1 MNSCFYKE
9 GPQILFIGNAPVC
22 LNPGQPG
29 TILQKNYESMT
40 MLQKYIRDALILW
53 TTIDPIGTMAL
64 FVVITAHMTPQHRRK
79 TALKATLYSGA
90 ILLSA
95 IVIGQIV
102 LSAME
107 IHLISLQVSGG
118 IILFIFGLKMI
129 FGEMDEHRGT
139 SKEAGHDV
147 AVFPLAVPT
156 IATPGAIMAVIILT
170 DNNVYSVPVQCG
182 TALILIIMLVITY
195 LLMLASGF
203 VIRIIGNNGAAI
215 LVKVMGM
222 ILAALSIELVMRA
235 LKIAQWVGSKA
246 E

>member
-1 MNSCFYKE
+1 M
-9 GPQILFIGNAPVC
+9 I
-22 LNPGQPG
+22 
-29 TILQKNYESMT
+29 
-40 MLQKYIRDALILW
+40 QKYIRDALILW

-64 FVVITAHMTPQHRRK
+64 FVVITASMTPQARRK

-95 IVIGQIV
+95 VVIGQII

-129 FGEMDEHRGT
+129 FGEMDEHKER

-182 TALILIIMLVITY
+182 TALILVIMLVVTY
-195 LLMLASGF
+195 LLMLWSGII
-203 VIRIIGNNGAAI
+203 IRIIGHNGAAI

-222 ILAALSIELVMRA
+222 ILAALSIELVMKA
-235 LKIAQWVGSKA
+235 LKVSQWVSSKA

>member
-1 MNSCFYKE
+1 
-9 GPQILFIGNAPVC
+9 
-22 LNPGQPG
+22 
-29 TILQKNYESMT
+29 

-64 FVVITAHMTPQHRRK
+64 FVVVTARMTPQARRK

-95 IVIGQIV
+95 VVIGQV
-102 LSAME
+102 LLTAME
-107 IHLISLQVSGG
+107 IHLISLQVAGG

-129 FGEMDEHRGT
+129 FGDMDEHKDCA
-139 SKEAGHDV
+139 KESGHDV

-156 IATPGAIMAVIILT
+156 IATPGAIMAVILLT

-182 TALILIIMLVITY
+182 TALILVAMLIITY

-203 VIRIIGNNGAAI
+203 VIKIIGHNGAAI

-222 ILAALSIELVMRA
+222 ILAALSIELVMKA
-235 LKIAQWVGSKA
+235 LKIAQWISSKA

>member
-1 MNSCFYKE
+1 MIE
-9 GPQILFIGNAPVC
+9 
-22 LNPGQPG
+22 
-29 TILQKNYESMT
+29 
-40 MLQKYIRDALILW
+40 KYIRDALILW

-64 FVVITAHMTPQHRRK
+64 FVVITATMTPQHRRRI
-79 TALKATLYSGA
+79 ALKATLYSGA

-95 IVIGQIV
+95 VVIGQV
-102 LSAME
+102 LLSAME

-129 FGEMDEHRGT
+129 FCDMDEHKDN
-139 SKEAGHDV
+139 SSEAGHDV

-182 TALILIIMLVITY
+182 TAVILIIMLAITY
-195 LLMLASGF
+195 LLMIWSGII
-203 VIRIIGNNGAAI
+203 IRIIGHNGAAI

-222 ILAALSIELVMRA
+222 ILASLSIELVMKA
-235 LKIAQWVGSKA
+235 LKVSQWVSSKI